1 MIDVVGM
8 LDELREKAV
17 RDEEVK
23 QRLLATRDEEEP
35 LTAFCSAC
43 RELG

>member
-17 RDEEVK
+17 HDEEVK
-23 QRLLATRDEEEP
+23 QRLSLIHI
-35 LTAFCSAC
+35 
-43 RELG
+43 